1 MNKLRIHTLIHVP
14 FEGLGCI
21 ENWIQQKGHIVI
33 FTKLYEEIIYPTSEE
48 YDWLIV
54 MGGPMSVYDEDIFP
68 WLTEEKKF
76 IRSAIDS
83 GKTVIGICLGSQFI
97 ADVLGAKVYP
107 NKIKEIGW
115 LEISKTNNHP
125 LTENFTNK
133 TTVFQWH
140 GDTFDIPADADQLFE
155 SDVCKNQAFI
165 YDNRVLALQ
174 FHFEATPASIH
185 EMLVHGAAELIPA
198 ATIQTADEIKGNI
211 KLTEENNRRMY
222 EILDMLAGN

>member
-1 MNKLRIHTLIHVP
+1 MKKLRIHTLMHVP
-14 FEGLGCI
+14 FEGPGCI
-21 ENWIQQKGHIVI
+21 ENWIQEKGHTVT
-33 FTKLYEEIIYPTSEE
+33 FTKLYEEIIYPDSVD

-107 NKIKEIGW
+107 NKTKEIGW
-115 LEISKTNNHP
+115 LEISKTNNHH
-125 LTENFTNK
+125 LIKNFQNK

-140 GDTFDIPADADQLFE
+140 GDTFDIPANAVQLFE

-165 YDNRVLALQ
+165 YDDRILALQ

-185 EMLVHGAAELIPA
+185 EMLIHGAAELTPS
-198 ATIQTADEIKGNI
+198 ATIQTADEIKENI

>member
-1 MNKLRIHTLIHVP
+1 MNKLRIHTLMHVP

-21 ENWIQQKGHIVI
+21 ENWIQQKGHIVT

-54 MGGPMSVYDEDIFP
+54 MGGPMSVYEEDIFP

-76 IRSAIDS
+76 IHSAIDS
-83 GKTVIGICLGSQFI
+83 GKTVIGICLGSQSI

-107 NKIKEIGW
+107 NKTKEIGW

-140 GDTFDIPADADQLFE
+140 GDTFDIPADAVQLFE
-155 SDVCKNQAFI
+155 SED
-165 YDNRVLALQ
+165 
-174 FHFEATPASIH
+174 
-185 EMLVHGAAELIPA
+185 
-198 ATIQTADEIKGNI
+198 
-211 KLTEENNRRMY
+211 
-222 EILDMLAGN
+222 

>member
-1 MNKLRIHTLIHVP
+1 MNKLRIHTLMHVP

-21 ENWIQQKGHIVI
+21 ENWIQQKGHIVN

-54 MGGPMSVYDEDIFP
+54 MGGPMSVYEEEIFP

-107 NKIKEIGW
+107 NKTKEIGW
-115 LEISKTNNHP
+115 LEISKTSSYP
-125 LTENFTNK
+125 LTKNFPNK

-140 GDTFDIPADADQLFE
+140 GDTFDIPVDAVHLFE
-155 SDVCKNQAFI
+155 SEVCKNQAFI
-165 YDNRVLALQ
+165 YNNRVLALQ
-174 FHFEATPASIH
+174 FHYEATPESIN
-185 EMLVHGAAELIPA
+185 EMLVHGASELIPSD
-198 ATIQTADEIKGNI
+198 TVQSADEIRNQFI
-211 KLTEENNRRMY
+211 LTKENNQRMY
-222 EILDMLAGN
+222 EILDLLAGK